1 MTRDEIERLLP
12 SIFQRTATS
21 GTPLA
26 ALLEVMERM
35 HAPAEAALASLHVT
49 LDPRTAPDR
58 FLPFLARWV
67 DMDPIYTE
75 GGRRGGAVTLAAVA
89 SVIDPGR
96 LRELLAQAAYL
107 AQRRGTRAGLLCF
120 LETATWVA
128 GFRIDERVTDER
140 GRVRPFHFRVHAPA
154 AAAPREALVRRIIE
168 LEKPAY
174 VTYDL
179 RFGVN
184 DSAREER

>member
-1 MTRDEIERLLP
+1 MKRDEIERLLP
-12 SIFQRTATS
+12 SVFHRTAAP

-35 HAPAEAALASLHVT
+35 HAPAEAALDSLHVT

-58 FLPFLARWV
+58 FLPYLARWV

-75 GGRRGGAVTLAAVA
+75 GGRRGDVVTLARVA
-89 SVIDPGR
+89 AVIDPGR
-96 LRELLAQAAYL
+96 LRELLAMAAYL
-107 AQRRGTRAGLLCF
+107 AQRRGTREGLLRF
-120 LETATWVA
+120 LETATGLA
-128 GFRIDERVTDER
+128 GFRIDERVVDED
-140 GRVRPFHFRVHAPA
+140 GRVRPFHFRVHAPSA
-154 AAAPREALVRRIIE
+154 AASRLALVKRIIE

-179 RFGVN
+179 QVGEN
-184 DSAREER
+184 DSAREEQ